1 MSDQV
6 KPVDDGAMS
15 QVLFKQWLEADPTN
29 QQYFTELM
37 EDILGGEYGRI
48 PPELHDA
55 ARKVTAK
62 LHEQRC
68 MKTIA
73 DKTKALMEILARPPE
88 ALLADERR
96 KQSQA
101 LADEITDVI
110 LELPEPHRSTLGKLY
125 LPMWEKLRGQ

>member
-1 MSDQV
+1 MSDKV
-6 KPVDDGAMS
+6 KPTVDSAIS
-15 QVLFKQWLEADPTN
+15 EVRFKQWLGADPAN

-73 DKTKALMEILARPPE
+73 EKTKVLVEILARQPE
-88 ALLADERR
+88 ARLPEERR

-110 LELPEPHRSTLGKLY
+110 LELPEPHRGALAKLY
-125 LPMWEKLRGQ
+125 VPMWEKLRTQ

>member
-6 KPVDDGAMS
+6 KPADDGAMS

-88 ALLADERR
+88 VLFADERQ
-96 KQSQA
+96 K
-101 LADEITDVI
+101 
-110 LELPEPHRSTLGKLY
+110 
-125 LPMWEKLRGQ
+125 